1 MTKTNAA
8 EEAKT
13 AFLSFPTIVE
23 EKRSSVFVLSV
34 SGFLAGHMEKVEVLS
49 KQIENG
55 GKWGDC
61 TERFA
66 SNRPG

>member
-13 AFLSFPTIVE
+13 AFLSFPAIVE

-34 SGFLAGHMEKVEVLS
+34 SGFLAGHMEKVEILS

-55 GKWGDC
+55 GK
-61 TERFA
+61 
-66 SNRPG
+66 

>member
-8 EEAKT
+8 EEAKK

-34 SGFLAGHMEKVEVLS
+34 SGFLAGHMEKVEILS

-55 GKWGDC
+55 GK
-61 TERFA
+61 
-66 SNRPG
+66 